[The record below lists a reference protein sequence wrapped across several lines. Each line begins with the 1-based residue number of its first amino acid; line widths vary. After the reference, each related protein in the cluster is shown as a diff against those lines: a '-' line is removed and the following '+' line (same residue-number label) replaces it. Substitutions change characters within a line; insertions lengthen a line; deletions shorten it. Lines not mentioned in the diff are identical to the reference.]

1 MLRIRT
7 KFIVKK
13 LHGLNSTI
21 RNGAK
26 FGEGIVALLKQPHL
40 FMFKVIKLSLCSIKV
55 FDILVKLKCSY
66 FWGGQVEVAAAALVA
81 LEVGGIGIFF
91 VFILEALIGLWM
103 VEVDVLDLLI
113 MLSARTYELQS
124 FKYRYSSLGLL
135 MSIDHPFL
143 WFKRSSFEML

>member
-1 MLRIRT
+1 M
-7 KFIVKK
+7 
-13 LHGLNSTI
+13 
-21 RNGAK
+21 
-26 FGEGIVALLKQPHL
+26 
-40 FMFKVIKLSLCSIKV
+40 

-66 FWGGQVEVAAAALVA
+66 FFGGQVDVAAAAFVA

-91 VFILEALIGLWM
+91 RFYIGSAHWPWI